1 MLVFG
6 FSLLSSAQLFTNG
19 YTTISSPNIGI
30 GTNAPQKALHLY
42 KSFVAP
48 SGSPVGYMR
57 LSNERLISFSPYVT
71 TVDDWDIDI
80 MGTASELKYRFTS
93 PTLGLTNYDVF
104 GIHSNKVKVYAPEF
118 EVSSYFKIT
127 NTGYCGIGTLTPT
140 YPLHVVGQTTT
151 DQLLVN
157 NNANIQGSLR
167 IGTQQATGAWSGYR
181 LSVDGD
187 IIAKRFVVQITNWAD
202 DVFDKNYKMPTLYE
216 LKNYVELHKH
226 LPNIPS
232 ETEVKTNG
240 ISVGDMDA
248 NLLRKVEEL
257 TLYLIEVQ
265 TQIDKLK
272 TENEQLQL
280 LINSN
285 K

>member
-1 MLVFG
+1 
-6 FSLLSSAQLFTNG
+6 
-19 YTTISSPNIGI
+19 
-30 GTNAPQKALHLY
+30 
-42 KSFVAP
+42 
-48 SGSPVGYMR
+48 
-57 LSNERLISFSPYVT
+57 
-71 TVDDWDIDI
+71 
-80 MGTASELKYRFTS
+80 
-93 PTLGLTNYDVF
+93 
-104 GIHSNKVKVYAPEF
+104 
-118 EVSSYFKIT
+118 
-127 NTGYCGIGTLTPT
+127 
-140 YPLHVVGQTTT
+140 
-151 DQLLVN
+151 
-157 NNANIQGSLR
+157 
-167 IGTQQATGAWSGYR
+167 
-181 LSVDGD
+181 
-187 IIAKRFVVQITNWAD
+187 
-202 DVFDKNYKMPTLYE
+202 MPTLYE